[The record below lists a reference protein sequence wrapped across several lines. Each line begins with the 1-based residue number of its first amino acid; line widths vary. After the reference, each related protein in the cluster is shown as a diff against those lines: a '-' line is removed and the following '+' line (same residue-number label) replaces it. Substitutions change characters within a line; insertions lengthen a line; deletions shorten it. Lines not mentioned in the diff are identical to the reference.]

1 MRYLYFAWCFV
12 AHLAAIVFLHF
23 YIYVTNNTKIQTCRI
38 DFASTDLIGLKP
50 TLLQLNCLAS
60 HSFFTFL
67 LRVYWLSPIPNSLLL
82 LNAFTPRE
90 YFLIWLTSH
99 VSYSIITFNRSVNLL
114 GFRLDY
120 LHTWFQSQDIYQP
133 YFLYIE

>member
-1 MRYLYFAWCFV
+1 MRYLDFAWCFV
-12 AHLAAIVFLHF
+12 VHLTTIVFLHF
-23 YIYVTNNTKIQTCRI
+23 YIHVTNNTKIQTCRI
-38 DFASTDLIGLKP
+38 NFASTDLIGLKP
-50 TLLQLNCLAS
+50 IPIQLNCLVF

-67 LRVYWLSPIPNSLLL
+67 LRVHWLFPIPNLLLL

-90 YFLIWLTSH
+90 YFLIWLTNY
-99 VSYSIITFNRSVNLL
+99 VSYSIITLNRSVNLL
-114 GFRLDY
+114 GFRLDC